1 MKRLD
6 ELKAGVV
13 GTGFIGAV
21 HVDALRRLGIEVL
34 GVVGS
39 TPERA
44 GAKGLAPAYD
54 SFEAMLENE
63 RVDVVHLT
71 TPNHL
76 HFPQAKQALAVGKHV
91 VCEKPLALTS
101 LESAELVELA
111 KTAGLVNCT
120 NFNLRFYPLVQETRA
135 RVLAGDLGDVWSVH
149 GGYLQDWLA
158 RPTDWNWRLEAD
170 KGGELRA
177 VGDIGSHWMDLAQFV
192 TSLRIVEVLADFAT
206 TIRVRRRPAGEVETF
221 TSADG
226 DARLDAPMSTEDL
239 AHILLRFEGGARG
252 SIVVSQVSF
261 GRKNSLRI
269 ELDGSAESAAWD
281 SESNEELWLGH
292 RDRPNEILRRD
303 PALLHPEA
311 AARSHLP
318 VAHTEGYAETFREL
332 YRAVYADVARG
343 EPADE
348 PEYPTFRDGHVENVI
363 GDALALSN
371 SKQRWVEV
379 PL

>member
-1 MKRLD
+1 VKRLD

-54 SFEAMLENE
+54 SFEAMLEDE

>member
-54 SFEAMLENE
+54 SFEAMLEDE

-76 HFPQAKQALAVGKHV
+76 HFPQAKQALVVGKHV
-91 VCEKPLALTS
+91 VCEKPLTLTS

-170 KGGELRA
+170 RGGELRA
-177 VGDIGSHWMDLAQFV
+177 VGDIGSHWLDLAQFV
-192 TSLRIVEVLADFAT
+192 TGLRIVEVLADFAT
-206 TIRVRRRPAGEVETF
+206 TIPVRRRPAGEVETF
-221 TSADG
+221 ANAED
-226 DARLDAPMSTEDL
+226 DARLGAPMSTEDL

>member
-1 MKRLD
+1 
-6 ELKAGVV
+6 
-13 GTGFIGAV
+13 
-21 HVDALRRLGIEVL
+21 
-34 GVVGS
+34 
-39 TPERA
+39 
-44 GAKGLAPAYD
+44 
-54 SFEAMLENE
+54 
-63 RVDVVHLT
+63 
-71 TPNHL
+71 
-76 HFPQAKQALAVGKHV
+76 
-91 VCEKPLALTS
+91 
-101 LESAELVELA
+101 
-111 KTAGLVNCT
+111 
-120 NFNLRFYPLVQETRA
+120 
-135 RVLAGDLGDVWSVH
+135 
-149 GGYLQDWLA
+149 
-158 RPTDWNWRLEAD
+158 
-170 KGGELRA
+170 
-177 VGDIGSHWMDLAQFV
+177 MDLAQFV

-261 GRKNSLRI
+261 GRKNSLWI

-292 RDRPNEILRRD
+292 RDRPTEILRRD
-303 PALLHPEA
+303 PAL
-311 AARSHLP
+311 
-318 VAHTEGYAETFREL
+318 
-332 YRAVYADVARG
+332 YADAARG